1 MAVLNARRE
10 HASELFGPAEIIPM
24 RLGQVVIERLSE
36 AILDGRLKPGDALPS
51 EGQIAAACG
60 ISKQIAREAI
70 RDLAAMGVI
79 QIQQGKV
86 ARVRSLDA
94 EPLGRFFR
102 FAVRA
107 NKEGLAEAVEMRRLL
122 EPPIARLAAMRQT
135 AEGIA
140 RLDTIL
146 ERMQAALQ
154 DIPAWIEADLDF
166 HETIAEMSGN
176 RLLRLQ
182 MRGLRPIL
190 HDVMQMFNARRKRAA
205 GRVARDLRP
214 ARQVVAA
221 IKSGDGD
228 AAFRAMEHHFE
239 AAQDAIQEIFPL
251 QQASGRGGRNSQKK
265 ASRGRNDDDPSR
277 STQIPGRRGRP
288 ARTCDCCR
296 IARTARPAD
305 R

>member
-1 MAVLNARRE
+1 
-10 HASELFGPAEIIPM
+10 
-24 RLGQVVIERLSE
+24 
-36 AILDGRLKPGDALPS
+36 
-51 EGQIAAACG
+51 
-60 ISKQIAREAI
+60 
-70 RDLAAMGVI
+70 MGVI

-122 EPPIARLAAMRQT
+122 EPPIARLAALRQT
-135 AEGIA
+135 PESIA
-140 RLDTIL
+140 RLDVIL
-146 ERMQAALQ
+146 TRMRAALQ

-190 HDVMQMFNARRKRAA
+190 QDVMQMFNVRRKRTRAEWRETFDRHA
-205 GRVARDLRP
+205 KV
-214 ARQVVAA
+214 VVA
-221 IKSGDGD
+221 IRSGDGD

-239 AAQDAIQEIFPL
+239 AAQDAIGEIFPL
-251 QQASGRGGRNSQKK
+251 QQASGRGGRSIAKK
-265 ASRGRNDDDPSR
+265 NKPREDQR
-277 STQIPGRRGRP
+277 
-288 ARTCDCCR
+288 
-296 IARTARPAD
+296 
-305 R
+305 

>member
-1 MAVLNARRE
+1 MTAEVAMTVLTARRD
-10 HASELFGPAEIIPM
+10 AANDLFGAAEIIPT

-36 AILDGRLKPGDALPS
+36 AILDGRLKPGDPLPS

-107 NKEGLAEAVEMRRLL
+107 SEEGLGEAVEMRRLL
-122 EPPIARLAAMRQT
+122 EPPIAQLAALRRT
-135 AEGIA
+135 ADDLA
-140 RLDTIL
+140 RLDAIL
-146 ERMQAALQ
+146 QRMQASLLDA
-154 DIPAWIEADLDF
+154 PAWIEADLDF
-166 HETIAEMSGN
+166 HEAIAEMSGN

-190 HDVMQMFNARRKRAA
+190 QDVMQLFNARRKRSKAEW
-205 GRVARDLRP
+205 RETLERHAR
-214 ARQVVAA
+214 VVAA
-221 IKSGDGD
+221 IRSGDGD

-239 AAQDAIQEIFPL
+239 AAQDAIRELFPL
-251 QQASGRGGRNSQKK
+251 QKPNGGSGHNKQKK
-265 ASRGRNDDDPSR
+265 SKTREK
-277 STQIPGRRGRP
+277 RR
-288 ARTCDCCR
+288 
-296 IARTARPAD
+296 
-305 R
+305 

>member
-1 MAVLNARRE
+1 MEGPMTALTARRD
-10 HASELFGPAEIIPM
+10 AANALFGPAEIIPM
-24 RLGQVVIERLSE
+24 RLGQAVIERLSE
-36 AILDGRLKPGDALPS
+36 AILDGRLKPGDPLPS

-107 NKEGLAEAVEMRRLL
+107 NKEGLGEAVEMRRLL
-122 EPPIARLAAMRQT
+122 EPPIARLAALRRS
-135 AEGIA
+135 ADGVA
-140 RLDTIL
+140 RLDDIL
-146 ERMQAALQ
+146 ARMQAAML
-154 DIPAWIEADLDF
+154 DVPAWIEADLDF

-190 HDVMQMFNARRKRAA
+190 QDVMQMFNARRKRSKAEW
-205 GRVARDLRP
+205 RETVDRHLR
-214 ARQVVAA
+214 VVAA

-239 AAQDAIQEIFPL
+239 AAQDAIREIFPL
-251 QQASGRGGRNSQKK
+251 QQPSGPTRRSNDKK
-265 ASRGRNDDDPSR
+265 RTSREK
-277 STQIPGRRGRP
+277 RR
-288 ARTCDCCR
+288 
-296 IARTARPAD
+296 
-305 R
+305 

>member
-1 MAVLNARRE
+1 MAVLDARRE
-10 HASELFGPAEIIPM
+10 HASELFGSAEIIPV

-122 EPPIARLAAMRQT
+122 EPPIARLAAIRQT
-135 AEGIA
+135 TEATA

-146 ERMQAALQ
+146 QRMHTALQ

-190 HDVMQMFNARRKRAA
+190 TDVMQLFNARRKRTRAEWRETFDRHA
-205 GRVARDLRP
+205 KV
-214 ARQVVAA
+214 VVAIRSA
-221 IKSGDGD
+221 DGD

-239 AAQDAIQEIFPL
+239 AAQDAISEIFPA
-251 QQASGRGGRNSQKK
+251 QQPDGQNGRKPIKRKK
-265 ASRGRNDDDPSR
+265 PREA
-277 STQIPGRRGRP
+277 RR
-288 ARTCDCCR
+288 
-296 IARTARPAD
+296 
-305 R
+305 

>member
-1 MAVLNARRE
+1 MTAEVAMTMPTVRRE
-10 HASELFGPAEIIPM
+10 AANDLFGPAEIIPM

-36 AILDGRLKPGDALPS
+36 AILDGRLKPGDPLPS

-107 NKEGLAEAVEMRRLL
+107 SKEGLAEAVEMRRLL
-122 EPPIARLAAMRQT
+122 EPPIARLAALRRT
-135 AEGIA
+135 ADDVT
-140 RLDTIL
+140 RLDAIL
-146 ERMQAALQ
+146 QRMQVALL
-154 DIPAWIEADLDF
+154 DVPAWIEADLDF

-190 HDVMQMFNARRKRAA
+190 QDVMQLFNARRKRSKAEW
-205 GRVARDLRP
+205 RETLERHAR
-214 ARQVVAA
+214 VVAA

-239 AAQDAIQEIFPL
+239 AAQDAIRELFPL
-251 QQASGRGGRNSQKK
+251 QQTSGSGRNNQKK
-265 ASRGRNDDDPSR
+265 SKTREK
-277 STQIPGRRGRP
+277 RP
-288 ARTCDCCR
+288 
-296 IARTARPAD
+296 
-305 R
+305 

>member
-1 MAVLNARRE
+1 MTVLSARRD
-10 HASELFGPAEIIPM
+10 AANDLFGPAEIIPM

-36 AILDGRLKPGDALPS
+36 AILDGRLKPGDPLPS

-107 NKEGLAEAVEMRRLL
+107 SKEGLGEAVEMRRLL
-122 EPPIARLAAMRQT
+122 EPPIARLAALRRT
-135 AEGIA
+135 ADDLA
-140 RLDTIL
+140 RLDAIL
-146 ERMQAALQ
+146 QRMQASLLDA
-154 DIPAWIEADLDF
+154 PAWIEADLDF
-166 HETIAEMSGN
+166 HEAIAEMSGN

-190 HDVMQMFNARRKRAA
+190 QDVMQLFNARRKRSKAEWRETLERHA
-205 GRVARDLRP
+205 RV
-214 ARQVVAA
+214 VTA

-239 AAQDAIQEIFPL
+239 AAQDAIRDLFPL
-251 QQASGRGGRNSQKK
+251 QQATGGGGRNNQKK
-265 ASRGRNDDDPSR
+265 SKTREK
-277 STQIPGRRGRP
+277 RR
-288 ARTCDCCR
+288 
-296 IARTARPAD
+296 
-305 R
+305 

>member
-1 MAVLNARRE
+1 MAVLNE
-10 HASELFGPAEIIPM
+10 HASELFGPAEIVPM

-36 AILDGRLKPGDALPS
+36 AILDGRLKPGDPLPS

-135 AEGIA
+135 AEGTA
-140 RLDTIL
+140 RLEAIL
-146 ERMQAALQ
+146 KRMETALQ

-166 HETIAEMSGN
+166 HETIADMSGN

-182 MRGLRPIL
+182 MRGLRPIFA
-190 HDVMQMFNARRKRAA
+190 DVMQMFNARRKRPRADWQETLQRHA
-205 GRVARDLRP
+205 K
-214 ARQVVAA
+214 VVAA
-221 IKSGDGD
+221 IGSGDGD
-228 AAFRAMEHHFE
+228 AAFRAMEYHFE
-239 AAQDAIQEIFPL
+239 AAHDAIGEIFPL
-251 QQASGRGGRNSQKK
+251 QGTDGRGGRNKRKK
-265 ASRGRNDDDPSR
+265 PREDQR
-277 STQIPGRRGRP
+277 
-288 ARTCDCCR
+288 
-296 IARTARPAD
+296 
-305 R
+305 

>member
-1 MAVLNARRE
+1 MAVLTARRE
-10 HASELFGPAEIIPM
+10 AANDLFGPAEIIPM

-36 AILDGRLKPGDALPS
+36 AIFDGRLKPGDPLPS

-107 NKEGLAEAVEMRRLL
+107 NKEGLGEAVEMRRLL
-122 EPPIARLAAMRQT
+122 EPPIARLAALRRST
-135 AEGIA
+135 EDVAH
-140 RLDTIL
+140 LDDIL
-146 ERMQAALQ
+146 ARMQEAML

-182 MRGLRPIL
+182 MRALRPIL
-190 HDVMQMFNARRKRAA
+190 QDVMEMFNARRKRPKAEWLETFD
-205 GRVARDLRP
+205 RHLR
-214 ARQVVAA
+214 VVAA
-221 IKSGDGD
+221 IRSGDGD

-239 AAQDAIQEIFPL
+239 AAQDAIQEIFQP
-251 QQASGRGGRNSQKK
+251 QQAKTRAGRTSDKK
-265 ASRGRNDDDPSR
+265 RMSREK
-277 STQIPGRRGRP
+277 RR
-288 ARTCDCCR
+288 
-296 IARTARPAD
+296 
-305 R
+305 

>member
-1 MAVLNARRE
+1 MTAEAAMTVLTVRRD
-10 HASELFGPAEIIPM
+10 AANDLFGPAEIIPM

-36 AILDGRLKPGDALPS
+36 AILDGRLKPGDPLPS

-107 NKEGLAEAVEMRRLL
+107 SKEGLGEAVEMRRLL
-122 EPPIARLAAMRQT
+122 EPPIARLAALRRT
-135 AEGIA
+135 ADDLA

-146 ERMQAALQ
+146 QRMQGSLLDA
-154 DIPAWIEADLDF
+154 PAWIEADLDF
-166 HETIAEMSGN
+166 HEAIAEMSGN

-190 HDVMQMFNARRKRAA
+190 QDVMQLFNARRKRSKAEW
-205 GRVARDLRP
+205 RETFERHAR
-214 ARQVVAA
+214 VVAA

-239 AAQDAIQEIFPL
+239 AAQDAIRDLFPL
-251 QQASGRGGRNSQKK
+251 QQATGGSGRNNQKK
-265 ASRGRNDDDPSR
+265 SKTREK
-277 STQIPGRRGRP
+277 RR
-288 ARTCDCCR
+288 
-296 IARTARPAD
+296 
-305 R
+305 

>member
-1 MAVLNARRE
+1 MEVTMTAQSARRD
-10 HASELFGPAEIIPM
+10 HASDLFGPAEIIPM

-107 NKEGLAEAVEMRRLL
+107 NKEGLGEAVEMRRLL
-122 EPPIARLAAMRQT
+122 EPPIARLAAIRQT
-135 AEGIA
+135 ADGVA
-140 RLDTIL
+140 RLDAIL
-146 ERMQAALQ
+146 KRMQAALQ

-182 MRGLRPIL
+182 MRALRPIL
-190 HDVMQMFNARRKRAA
+190 QDVMQMFNARRKRPRAEW
-205 GRVARDLRP
+205 RETFDRHF
-214 ARQVVAA
+214 QVVEA
-221 IKSGDGD
+221 IKSGNGD

-251 QQASGRGGRNSQKK
+251 QQASGRGGRNARKNK
-265 ASRGRNDDDPSR
+265 PREE
-277 STQIPGRRGRP
+277 RP
-288 ARTCDCCR
+288 
-296 IARTARPAD
+296 
-305 R
+305 

>member
-1 MAVLNARRE
+1 MTAEVAMTVLTARRD
-10 HASELFGPAEIIPM
+10 AANDLFGPAEIIPM

-36 AILDGRLKPGDALPS
+36 AILDGRLKPGDPLPS

-107 NKEGLAEAVEMRRLL
+107 SKEGLGEAVEMRRLL
-122 EPPIARLAAMRQT
+122 EPPIARLAAMRRT
-135 AEGIA
+135 ADGVA
-140 RLDTIL
+140 RLDAIL
-146 ERMQAALQ
+146 QRMQTSLM
-154 DIPAWIEADLDF
+154 DPPAWIDADLDF

-190 HDVMQMFNARRKRAA
+190 QDVMQLFNARRKRSKAEW
-205 GRVARDLRP
+205 RETLERHAR
-214 ARQVVAA
+214 VVAA

-239 AAQDAIQEIFPL
+239 AAQDAIRELFPL
-251 QQASGRGGRNSQKK
+251 QQTSGRSGGNNQKK
-265 ASRGRNDDDPSR
+265 SRTREK
-277 STQIPGRRGRP
+277 RP
-288 ARTCDCCR
+288 
-296 IARTARPAD
+296 
-305 R
+305 

>member
-1 MAVLNARRE
+1 MSVLIARRD
-10 HASELFGPAEIIPM
+10 HANDLFGPAEIIPM

-36 AILDGRLKPGDALPS
+36 AILDGRLKPGDPLPS

-107 NKEGLAEAVEMRRLL
+107 NKEGLGEAVEMRRLL
-122 EPPIARLAAMRQT
+122 EPPIARLAAIRQT
-135 AEGIA
+135 PDGVA
-140 RLDTIL
+140 RLDAIL
-146 ERMQAALQ
+146 ARLQAALQ

-190 HDVMQMFNARRKRAA
+190 NDVMQMFNARRKRTRAEW
-205 GRVARDLRP
+205 RETFDRHFK
-214 ARQVVAA
+214 VVAA
-221 IKSGDGD
+221 IRSGDGD

-251 QQASGRGGRNSQKK
+251 QQAGGRGGRVNARRKK
-265 ASRGRNDDDPSR
+265 PREE
-277 STQIPGRRGRP
+277 RP
-288 ARTCDCCR
+288 
-296 IARTARPAD
+296 
-305 R
+305 

>member
-1 MAVLNARRE
+1 MSVLTARRD
-10 HASELFGPAEIIPM
+10 HANDLFGSTEIMPV

-36 AILDGRLKPGDALPS
+36 AILDGRLKPGDPLPS

-60 ISKQIAREAI
+60 ISKPIAREAI

-107 NKEGLAEAVEMRRLL
+107 SKEGLGEAVEMRRLL

-135 AEGIA
+135 ADGIA
-140 RLDTIL
+140 RLDAIL
-146 ERMQAALQ
+146 ARMQTALQ
-154 DIPAWIEADLDF
+154 DVPAWIEADLDF

-190 HDVMQMFNARRKRAA
+190 TDVMQAFNARRKRTRAEW
-205 GRVARDLRP
+205 RETFHRHFK
-214 ARQVVAA
+214 VVAA
-221 IKSGDGD
+221 IRSGDGD

-251 QQASGRGGRNSQKK
+251 QQVGGRGGRIDARKGK
-265 ASRGRNDDDPSR
+265 PREE
-277 STQIPGRRGRP
+277 RP
-288 ARTCDCCR
+288 
-296 IARTARPAD
+296 
-305 R
+305 

>member
-1 MAVLNARRE
+1 MEEPMAVLTARRDV
-10 HASELFGPAEIIPM
+10 ANELFGPAEIIPM

-36 AILDGRLKPGDALPS
+36 AILDGRLKPGDPLPS

-86 ARVRSLDA
+86 ARVCSLNA

-107 NKEGLAEAVEMRRLL
+107 NKEGLGEAVEMRQLL
-122 EPPIARLAAMRQT
+122 EPPIARLAALRRST
-135 AEGIA
+135 DDIA
-140 RLDTIL
+140 RLDAIL
-146 ERMQAALQ
+146 ARMQDAML
-154 DIPAWIEADLDF
+154 DVPAWIEADLDF
-166 HETIAEMSGN
+166 HEAIAEMSGN

-190 HDVMQMFNARRKRAA
+190 QDVMQLFNARRKRPAA
-205 GRVARDLRP
+205 EWRETLDRHSR
-214 ARQVVAA
+214 VVAA

-239 AAQDAIQEIFPL
+239 AAQDAIREIFPL
-251 QQASGRGGRNSQKK
+251 QQ
-265 ASRGRNDDDPSR
+265 SRGRTSR
-277 STQIPGRRGRP
+277 SNDKKRISREKRR
-288 ARTCDCCR
+288 
-296 IARTARPAD
+296 
-305 R
+305 

>member
-1 MAVLNARRE
+1 MAALNARRE
-10 HASELFGPAEIIPM
+10 HANELFGSAEIIPM

-135 AEGIA
+135 AEGVA
-140 RLDTIL
+140 RLDAIL
-146 ERMQAALQ
+146 MRMQAAMQ
-154 DIPAWIEADLDF
+154 DIPPWIEADLDF

-190 HDVMQMFNARRKRAA
+190 QDVMQLFNARRKRPRAEWRETFDRHA
-205 GRVARDLRP
+205 K
-214 ARQVVAA
+214 VVAA
-221 IKSGDGD
+221 IRSGDGD

-239 AAQDAIQEIFPL
+239 QAQDAIQEIFPL
-251 QQASGRGGRNSQKK
+251 QGPNGRGGRIRAKRKK
-265 ASRGRNDDDPSR
+265 PREE
-277 STQIPGRRGRP
+277 RR
-288 ARTCDCCR
+288 
-296 IARTARPAD
+296 
-305 R
+305 

>member
-1 MAVLNARRE
+1 MAVLSAPRNQAND
-10 HASELFGPAEIIPM
+10 LFGSAEIIPM
-24 RLGQVVIERLSE
+24 RLGQAVIERLSE

-122 EPPIARLAAMRQT
+122 EPPIARLAAIRQT
-135 AEGIA
+135 VDGVA
-140 RLDTIL
+140 RLDAIL
-146 ERMQAALQ
+146 QRMLEALQ
-154 DIPAWIEADLDF
+154 DIPPWIEADLDF
-166 HETIAEMSGN
+166 HETLAEMSGN

-190 HDVMQMFNARRKRAA
+190 QDVMQLFNARRTRSRAEW
-205 GRVARDLRP
+205 RETYDRHL
-214 ARQVVAA
+214 VVVEAVR
-221 IKSGDGD
+221 SGDGD

-239 AAQDAIQEIFPL
+239 AAHDAIHEIFST
-251 QQASGRGGRNSQKK
+251 QQPGGRSGRNNAKK
-265 ASRGRNDDDPSR
+265 SKPREK
-277 STQIPGRRGRP
+277 RR
-288 ARTCDCCR
+288 
-296 IARTARPAD
+296 
-305 R
+305 

>member
-1 MAVLNARRE
+1 MTALSVRRNGV
-10 HASELFGPAEIIPM
+10 SDLFGPAEIIPM

-36 AILDGRLKPGDALPS
+36 AILDGRLRPGDPLPS

-107 NKEGLAEAVEMRRLL
+107 NKEGLAEAVEMRQLL
-122 EPPIARLAAMRQT
+122 EPPIARLAAMRRT
-135 AEGIA
+135 KDDLA
-140 RLDTIL
+140 RLEAIL
-146 ERMQAALQ
+146 QRMEAALQ
-154 DIPAWIEADLDF
+154 QPPAWIEADLDF

-182 MRGLRPIL
+182 MRGMRPIL
-190 HDVMQMFNARRKRAA
+190 PEGMQLFNARRKRSRAEW
-205 GRVARDLRP
+205 RETLARHSK
-214 ARQVVAA
+214 VVAA
-221 IKSGDGD
+221 IKAGDGD
-228 AAFRAMEHHFE
+228 AAFDAMEHHFE
-239 AAQDAIQEIFPL
+239 AAQDAIRDIFPL
-251 QQASGRGGRNSQKK
+251 QQANDRPLRGKK
-265 ASRGRNDDDPSR
+265 SKPREKQP
-277 STQIPGRRGRP
+277 
-288 ARTCDCCR
+288 
-296 IARTARPAD
+296 
-305 R
+305 

>member
-1 MAVLNARRE
+1 MEEPMAVLTARRDAA
-10 HASELFGPAEIIPM
+10 HELFGPAEIIPM

-36 AILDGRLKPGDALPS
+36 AILDGRLKPGDPLPS

-86 ARVRSLDA
+86 ARVRSLNA

-107 NKEGLAEAVEMRRLL
+107 NKEGLGEAVEMRRLL
-122 EPPIARLAAMRQT
+122 EPPIARLAALRRST
-135 AEGIA
+135 DDIA
-140 RLDTIL
+140 RLDAIL
-146 ERMQAALQ
+146 ERMQDAML
-154 DIPAWIEADLDF
+154 DVPAWIEADLDF

-190 HDVMQMFNARRKRAA
+190 QDVMQLFNARRKRPAA
-205 GRVARDLRP
+205 EWRETLDRHSR
-214 ARQVVAA
+214 VVAA

-239 AAQDAIQEIFPL
+239 AAQDAIREIFPL
-251 QQASGRGGRNSQKK
+251 QQSSGRT
-265 ASRGRNDDDPSR
+265 SR
-277 STQIPGRRGRP
+277 SNDKKRMSREKRR
-288 ARTCDCCR
+288 
-296 IARTARPAD
+296 
-305 R
+305 

>member
-1 MAVLNARRE
+1 MAAEVAMTVLSARRD
-10 HASELFGPAEIIPM
+10 AANDLFGSAEIMPI

-36 AILDGRLKPGDALPS
+36 AILDGRLKPGDPLPS

-107 NKEGLAEAVEMRRLL
+107 SKEGLGEAVEMRRLL
-122 EPPIARLAAMRQT
+122 EPPIARLAALRRT
-135 AEGIA
+135 ADGVA
-140 RLDTIL
+140 RLDAIL
-146 ERMQAALQ
+146 QRMQAALM
-154 DIPAWIEADLDF
+154 DPPAWIDADLDF

-190 HDVMQMFNARRKRAA
+190 QDVMQLFNARRKRSKAEW
-205 GRVARDLRP
+205 RETLERHAR
-214 ARQVVAA
+214 VVAA

-239 AAQDAIQEIFPL
+239 AAQDAIRELFPL
-251 QQASGRGGRNSQKK
+251 QQTSGGSGLNNQKK
-265 ASRGRNDDDPSR
+265 SKTREK
-277 STQIPGRRGRP
+277 RP
-288 ARTCDCCR
+288 
-296 IARTARPAD
+296 
-305 R
+305 

>member
-1 MAVLNARRE
+1 MTVEVAMMVLTARRE
-10 HASELFGPAEIIPM
+10 AANDLFGPAEIAPM
-24 RLGQVVIERLSE
+24 RLGQVVIERLSD
-36 AILDGRLKPGDALPS
+36 AILDGRLKVGDPLPS

-107 NKEGLAEAVEMRRLL
+107 SKEGLGEAVEMRRLL
-122 EPPIARLAAMRQT
+122 EPPIARLAALRRT
-135 AEGIA
+135 ADDLA
-140 RLDTIL
+140 RLDAIL
-146 ERMQAALQ
+146 QRMQASLL
-154 DIPAWIEADLDF
+154 DVPAWIETDLDF

-190 HDVMQMFNARRKRAA
+190 QDVMQLFNARRKRPKAEWRETLERHA
-205 GRVARDLRP
+205 RV
-214 ARQVVAA
+214 VTA
-221 IKSGDGD
+221 IRSGDGD

-239 AAQDAIQEIFPL
+239 AAHDAIRELFPL
-251 QQASGRGGRNSQKK
+251 QQANDRSGQNKQKK
-265 ASRGRNDDDPSR
+265 SKTREK
-277 STQIPGRRGRP
+277 RR
-288 ARTCDCCR
+288 
-296 IARTARPAD
+296 
-305 R
+305 

>member
-1 MAVLNARRE
+1 MEMPMAVLTARRE
-10 HASELFGPAEIIPM
+10 AANELFGPAEIIPM

-36 AILDGRLKPGDALPS
+36 AILDGRLKPGDPLPS

-107 NKEGLAEAVEMRRLL
+107 NKEGLGEAVEMRRLL
-122 EPPIARLAAMRQT
+122 EPPIARLAALRQT
-135 AEGIA
+135 ADGIA
-140 RLDTIL
+140 RLDAIL
-146 ERMQAALQ
+146 ERMHAAMLN
-154 DIPAWIEADLDF
+154 IPAWIEADLDF

-182 MRGLRPIL
+182 MRGLRPIQQ
-190 HDVMQMFNARRKRAA
+190 DVMQMFNARRKRPKAEW
-205 GRVARDLRP
+205 RETFDRHLR
-214 ARQVVAA
+214 VVAA

-239 AAQDAIQEIFPL
+239 AAQDAIHEIFPL
-251 QQASGRGGRNSQKK
+251 QTTDRDNQKK
-265 ASRGRNDDDPSR
+265 RGQREK
-277 STQIPGRRGRP
+277 RR
-288 ARTCDCCR
+288 
-296 IARTARPAD
+296 
-305 R
+305 

>member
-1 MAVLNARRE
+1 MTAEVAMTMLTARRD
-10 HASELFGPAEIIPM
+10 AANDLFGPAEIIPM

-36 AILDGRLKPGDALPS
+36 AILDGRLKPGDPLPS

-107 NKEGLAEAVEMRRLL
+107 SKEGLGEAVEMRRLL
-122 EPPIARLAAMRQT
+122 EPPIARLAALRRT
-135 AEGIA
+135 ADDVA
-140 RLDTIL
+140 RLDAIL
-146 ERMQAALQ
+146 QRMQASLL
-154 DIPAWIEADLDF
+154 DVPAWIETDLDF

-190 HDVMQMFNARRKRAA
+190 QDVMQLFNARRKRSKAEW
-205 GRVARDLRP
+205 RETLERHAR
-214 ARQVVAA
+214 VVAA
-221 IKSGDGD
+221 IRSGDGD

-239 AAQDAIQEIFPL
+239 AAHDAIRELFPL
-251 QQASGRGGRNSQKK
+251 QQASGDGPNNQKK
-265 ASRGRNDDDPSR
+265 SKSREK
-277 STQIPGRRGRP
+277 RP
-288 ARTCDCCR
+288 
-296 IARTARPAD
+296 
-305 R
+305 

>member
-1 MAVLNARRE
+1 MAVLTARQDQ
-10 HASELFGPAEIIPM
+10 ANDLFGSAEIIPM

-107 NKEGLAEAVEMRRLL
+107 SKEGLGEAVEMRRLL
-122 EPPIARLAAMRQT
+122 EPPIARLAAIRQT
-135 AEGIA
+135 ADGIA
-140 RLDTIL
+140 RLDAIL
-146 ERMQAALQ
+146 ARMRAALQ
-154 DIPAWIEADLDF
+154 DTPAWIEADLDF
-166 HETIAEMSGN
+166 HETIAEMSAN

-190 HDVMQMFNARRKRAA
+190 QDVMQLFNARRARSRAEWRETFDRHA
-205 GRVARDLRP
+205 KVAE
-214 ARQVVAA
+214 A

-228 AAFRAMEHHFE
+228 AAFGAMEHHFE
-239 AAQDAIQEIFPL
+239 AAQDAIQETFSL
-251 QQASGRGGRNSQKK
+251 QQLGLTGRNTTKK
-265 ASRGRNDDDPSR
+265 SKPREK
-277 STQIPGRRGRP
+277 RR
-288 ARTCDCCR
+288 
-296 IARTARPAD
+296 
-305 R
+305 

>member
-1 MAVLNARRE
+1 LLAEVPMAALND
-10 HASELFGPAEIIPM
+10 HANELFGSAEIVPT

-122 EPPIARLAAMRQT
+122 EPPIARLAAIRQS
-135 AEGIA
+135 AEATA
-140 RLDTIL
+140 RLEAIL
-146 ERMQAALQ
+146 QRMQATLQ
-154 DIPAWIEADLDF
+154 DIPPWIEADLDF

-190 HDVMQMFNARRKRAA
+190 TDVMQMFNARRKRTRAEWRETFERHA
-205 GRVARDLRP
+205 K
-214 ARQVVAA
+214 VVAA
-221 IKSGDGD
+221 IRSGDGD

-239 AAQDAIQEIFPL
+239 AAQDAIREIFPL
-251 QQASGRGGRNSQKK
+251 QQANGRGGRSRKSKK
-265 ASRGRNDDDPSR
+265 PREE
-277 STQIPGRRGRP
+277 
-288 ARTCDCCR
+288 
-296 IARTARPAD
+296 
-305 R
+305 

>member
-1 MAVLNARRE
+1 MPMAALND
-10 HASELFGPAEIIPM
+10 HASELFGSAEIVPT

-135 AEGIA
+135 AEA
-140 RLDTIL
+140 TSRLETIL
-146 ERMQAALQ
+146 QRMQAALQ
-154 DIPAWIEADLDF
+154 DIPPWIEADLDF
-166 HETIAEMSGN
+166 HETIADMSGN

-190 HDVMQMFNARRKRAA
+190 TDVMQMFNARRKRTRAEWRETFDRHA
-205 GRVARDLRP
+205 K
-214 ARQVVAA
+214 VVAA
-221 IKSGDGD
+221 VRSGDGD

-239 AAQDAIQEIFPL
+239 SAQDAIREIFPL
-251 QQASGRGGRNSQKK
+251 QQVGGRGGRNSK
-265 ASRGRNDDDPSR
+265 SRKPREEQP
-277 STQIPGRRGRP
+277 
-288 ARTCDCCR
+288 
-296 IARTARPAD
+296 
-305 R
+305 